1 LICSLDC
8 LDFSRAIPPRHNR
21 LSLRDMPRELQ
32 SAVLVRRL
40 RSLHRAPRAASG
52 IRAAVGGTASF
63 RSLGILGQ
71 KSRSG
76 GQQGR
81 SAGFR
86 LGRRIVSE
94 STLASRIN
102 AARRVIGDTG
112 EQQRLI
118 RTIIGKGVRF
128 VGTVREQ
135 QDTVQST
142 APPGVPRLS
151 VVVLSFANFAN
162 DPEQDCLADC
172 LSPLRWPSLH
182 PYTRIMP
189 FCQLLKKV
197 SYERWT
203 NHTKLP
209 NSDAI
214 PLPAVFRRSN
224 FRCRTARRVHS
235 SY

>member
-1 LICSLDC
+1 MRFLFDGYLLDT
-8 LDFSRAIPPRHNR
+8 DR
-21 LSLRDMPRELQ
+21 RELRRG
-32 SAVLVRRL
+32 SALLPVEPQVFDLLVFLVRNRDRVVSKDDL
-40 RSLHRAPRAASG
+40 LASVW
-52 IRAAVGGTASF
+52 AD
-63 RSLGILGQ
+63 
-71 KSRSG
+71 
-76 GQQGR
+76 
-81 SAGFR
+81 
-86 LGRRIVSE
+86 RIVSE

-203 NHTKLP
+203 NQTRLP

>member
-1 LICSLDC
+1 
-8 LDFSRAIPPRHNR
+8 
-21 LSLRDMPRELQ
+21 MPRELQ

-102 AARRVIGDTG
+102 AARRVIGDYLPTKKNG
-112 EQQRLI
+112 MVRDHYPKLGFTVVEARDDGGSRSVLDLPTDEGI
-118 RTIIGKGVRF
+118 R
-128 VGTVREQ
+128 
-135 QDTVQST
+135 
-142 APPGVPRLS
+142 RLS
-151 VVVLSFANFAN
+151 KYRMAEGVTTE
-162 DPEQDCLADC
+162 D
-172 LSPLRWPSLH
+172 
-182 PYTRIMP
+182 
-189 FCQLLKKV
+189 
-197 SYERWT
+197 
-203 NHTKLP
+203 
-209 NSDAI
+209 
-214 PLPAVFRRSN
+214 FREGVQAFLEKRRPN
-224 FRCRTARRVHS
+224 FRGK
-235 SY
+235 